1 MKCSGLWGHTVGLG
15 RSFLPHPVHVTSW
28 FKVPSHSPRLPAFGE
43 RISSPS
49 PAPSPL
55 DLTPAQA
62 AGSPPLKSEQQPPS
76 APQIHTNKP
85 LLFPT
90 PASPSGL
97 ATSISGL
104 SPCGSV
110 STAPHIP
117 FTELCFFRLSLF
129 QTTAQ
134 LGFATP
140 HTYTAPQKHCTGTL
154 HLLCPSVCSLAHVH
168 HTPRRPGMCGQA
180 PTNGIL
186 SNPRGEGPMKS
197 RMA

>member
-110 STAPHIP
+110 PTAPTHP
-117 FTELCFFRLSLF
+117 FYRTLLLPSLPLPNHSPTRLCN
-129 QTTAQ
+129 
-134 LGFATP
+134 TP
-140 HTYTAPQKHCTGTL
+140 HLHSPPKTLHWDSPSHLSICLLTGTCAS
-154 HLLCPSVCSLAHVH
+154 HPKEAWHV
-168 HTPRRPGMCGQA
+168 
-180 PTNGIL
+180 
-186 SNPRGEGPMKS
+186 
-197 RMA
+197 